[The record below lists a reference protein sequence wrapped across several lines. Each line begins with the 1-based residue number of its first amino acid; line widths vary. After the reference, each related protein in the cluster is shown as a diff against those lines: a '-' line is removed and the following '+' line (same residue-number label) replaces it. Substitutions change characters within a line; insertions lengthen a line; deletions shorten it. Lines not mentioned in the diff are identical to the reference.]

1 MTIEPQDF
9 YLIVVAIVT
18 GFINTVAGGGS
29 VIVLPVLIMF
39 FGLPV
44 QVANGTNR
52 VGIIAQT
59 IFSALGFR
67 SKKVTPFQLGTTKSI
82 VLGVITLIGS
92 IIGANIAID
101 FPDDLF
107 KKVLSFIMI
116 IVLVLTI
123 LKPKTAAVF
132 KNKSYG
138 YYLSLTVFFLIG
150 IYAGFIQAGTGFL
163 LILSLSYFFNL
174 SLVKS
179 NAIKTLIAFFI
190 IVGAIY
196 VFAMNDQINYKYGL
210 FLAIGNA
217 IGGWIASRWSV
228 KKGDRTIQIFMIIA
242 VSVMAIKLWFY

>member
-1 MTIEPQDF
+1 MIIGLKDF
-9 YLIVVAIVT
+9 YLIAVAIVT

-29 VIVLPVLIMF
+29 VIVLPVLILF

-52 VGIIAQT
+52 IGIIAQT

-67 SKKVTPFQLGTTKSI
+67 SKKVTPFQLGKSKSTILGI
-82 VLGVITLIGS
+82 VTLLGSVL
-92 IIGANIAID
+92 GANIAID

-107 KKVLSFIMI
+107 KKILSFVMV
-116 IVLVLTI
+116 IVLFLTI
-123 LKPKTAAVF
+123 WKPKTAAVF
-132 KNKSYG
+132 VNKSYG
-138 YYLSLTVFFLIG
+138 YLISLFVFFVIG
-150 IYAGFIQAGTGFL
+150 VYAGFIQAGTGFL
-163 LILSLSYFFNL
+163 LILSLSYFYNL

-179 NAIKTLIAFFI
+179 NAIKTLIAFFL

-196 VFAMNDQINYKYGL
+196 VFAINNQINYKYGI

-228 KKGDRTIQIFMIIA
+228 KKGDKTIKIFMIVA
-242 VSVMAIKLWFY
+242 VSAMAIKLWFY